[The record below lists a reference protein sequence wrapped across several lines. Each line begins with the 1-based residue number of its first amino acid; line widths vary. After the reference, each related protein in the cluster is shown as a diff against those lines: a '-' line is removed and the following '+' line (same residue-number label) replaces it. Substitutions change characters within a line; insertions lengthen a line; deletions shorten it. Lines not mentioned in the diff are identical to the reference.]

1 MAGEREALRVAL
13 GELRGRAEHESGC
26 SLRELERAVRRSG
39 LPGTAG
45 FHGQRASEWAAGSTA
60 GFRVPQSTEPLL
72 AVVAVWLSW
81 TGRPTLDESGAVR
94 RSWLGGAE
102 ARQWRQRCEGAA
114 AEGRPARSG
123 GDLSGYLARVVQ
135 TYDRLNLDVL
145 GEPGRAGEQPRI
157 GLRQVF
163 EPPLLAWE
171 WPRHRLPARL
181 RGPWEELRGPWE
193 EPGEEEPSEADESRP
208 PEPVLDVLGAEAGR
222 RLVVLGDPGAG
233 KTTLSKY
240 LALALAGGLDELPD
254 GLAPLKGAVPIVVE
268 LRRLADPRW
277 SGRTF
282 EEYWEQ
288 YNATERM
295 GLPREALEALLAP
308 SGKHPVLLVFDGLDE
323 VFDPVRRAEIARH
336 LAALAQSHPQVR
348 TVVTS
353 RPVGFAEGE
362 FARAD
367 FRIGKLRELTRPQ
380 VERFVGRW
388 YRAAEAEEPA
398 WQARKLTDAVRD
410 FPSVGELAGNP
421 LLLTI
426 LAAIGLGA
434 TIPRDRRDVYRHAVE
449 VLAGRWDRDA
459 KHLRLPPH
467 AHPDVAHAVEELD
480 GRMLQELLERIAA
493 RVQQGRVGGE
503 SDAPLIGATELD
515 ALIRE
520 FVENLGYAAPIART
534 VSRAMIERLYERAFL
549 IHPFGAETYGFV
561 HRTFL
566 EYLAAR
572 DLSHRYQ
579 RRDEPELA
587 AELAQRAA
595 DPVWREAVLLFL
607 GMVSRDAPAL
617 HARVIAH
624 LLHMHRHA
632 GGAPYWR
639 DEDDSEFLGL
649 AVRALAE
656 AHRIGRAR
664 PGPPETS
671 LAAQSDA
678 VVDALTEEE
687 LRGLPAEALAVLPD
701 FPRAWPG
708 RERYR
713 RRALPWLARGPRPT
727 RTDHN
732 KVLAALCGDFGEVD
746 LLTRITWNGAAR
758 EAFRA
763 LGALWRHD
771 PATGELVRTAA
782 TDRGTDSAVRTV
794 ALRTYIE
801 HFAAEEDARALLM
814 GLLAEGT
821 EDQAVL
827 EVAVDLLVAHRP
839 TDPEVRGF
847 VLAAAGPTA
856 DDLLRLR
863 ALAVLPLCF
872 PGDAE
877 SLRAALTASQGIDF
891 LIGKQAWST
900 LGAVAPSNRAA
911 RDAALTVLTTSSPTN
926 TLAASFLSRC
936 WWDEAEVKVALLDAI
951 RAVPFLAVFFDRSA
965 AAYPEVRTALLDSA
979 RESSRA
985 PIVWSAA
992 MGQLALLGHDGSELL
1007 RLGMDKA
1014 ATEEPEMRREALYR
1028 LSVHLPDHEEVRCL
1042 VGAAT
1047 ADPVP
1052 GIRTLALQ
1060 RLDRF
1065 RSGDR
1070 AVYLAG
1076 TQDEDGEVRAVAL
1089 RLLAHRHFDEE
1100 VRRRVLDALGDQ
1112 DERVRLVAVEA
1123 LRRYWAHCP
1132 EARTG
1137 VLAAVR
1143 DADPKVRSAALLA
1156 LGAHWSDGEDVRQVV
1171 LAALADRA
1179 HEVATTALVVLVQ
1192 RWPEREETFAAVL
1205 HCVDGPLRI
1214 EALRMLALVWP
1225 ARPESAAAVERAG
1238 TPDEVGQLLGL
1249 IEAARSRE
1257 SAG

>member
-13 GELRGRAEHESGC
+13 GELRGQAERESGC

-39 LPGTAG
+39 LPGTAA
-45 FHGQRASEWAAGSTA
+45 FHGQRASEWAAGSAA
-60 GFRVPQSTEPLL
+60 GFRVPQSAELLL

-81 TGRPTLDESGAVR
+81 TGRPTLDEAGAVR
-94 RSWLGGAE
+94 CAWLGGAE
-102 ARQWRQRCEGAA
+102 ARRWRQRCEDAV
-114 AEGRPARSG
+114 AEGRPVRGG
-123 GDLSGYLARVVQ
+123 GDVSAYLARVVQ

-171 WPRHRLPARL
+171 RPRHRLPARL
-181 RGPWEELRGPWE
+181 RDRPQDRWEEH
-193 EPGEEEPSEADESRP
+193 GEDEEPSDDAESRP
-208 PEPVLDVLGAEAGR
+208 PEPVLDLLGAEAGR

-268 LRRLADPRW
+268 LRRFADPRW

-288 YNATERM
+288 YNAAERM
-295 GLPREALEALLAP
+295 GLPRETLEALLAP
-308 SGKHPVLLVFDGLDE
+308 SGRRPVMLVFDGLDE
-323 VFDPVRRAEIARH
+323 VFDPARRAEIARH
-336 LAALAQSHPQVR
+336 LAALAQSRPQVR

-362 FARAD
+362 FVRAD
-367 FRIGKLRELTRPQ
+367 FRIGTLRELTRPQ

-388 YRAAEAEEPA
+388 YRAAGSDEPA
-398 WQARKLTDAVRD
+398 RRAKKLTDAVRD

-493 RVQQGRVGGE
+493 RVQQGRAGGE
-503 SDAPLIGATELD
+503 SDAPLIGADELD
-515 ALIRE
+515 SLVRE

-534 VSRAMIERLYERAFL
+534 VARAMIERLYERAFL
-549 IHPFGAETYGFV
+549 IHPFGAGTYGFV

-566 EYLAAR
+566 EYLAAQ

-579 RRDEPELA
+579 RRDETELA

-624 LLHMHRHA
+624 LLRAHRHA

-639 DEDDSEFLGL
+639 DEGDSEFLGL

-656 AHRIGRAR
+656 AHRIGRPR
-664 PGPPETS
+664 SGPPETS

-678 VVDALTEEE
+678 VVDALAEGE
-687 LRGLPAEALAVLPD
+687 LRGLPATALAALPD
-701 FPRAWPG
+701 LPRSWPG

-713 RRALPWLARGPRPT
+713 RQVLPWLAQGPRSR

-732 KVLAALCGDFGEVD
+732 KVLAALCGDLGEVG
-746 LLTRITWNGAAR
+746 LLTRITWNGAGR
-758 EAFRA
+758 EAYRA

-771 PATGELVRTAA
+771 PAAGEVVRTAV
-782 TDRGTDSAVRTV
+782 TDRGTDPAVRAV
-794 ALRTYIE
+794 ALRTYVE
-801 HFAAEEDARALLM
+801 HFAADEDVRALLL
-814 GLLAEGT
+814 GVLAEESEG
-821 EDQAVL
+821 L
-827 EVAVDLLVAHRP
+827 EFLTAAVDLLVAHWP

-847 VLAAAGPTA
+847 VLSAACRATDDSLRWRALAAFPECFSEDAEAVRAALAAAGGSDWLTCSQGWEALIALGPSDPGIRDAAVAALAVAPVAVVRGMAGRFLVRRWWHEAEIREVVSRAIRAGLGPHVLFGRAIMANPEVRAMMLDCAQDPAVPLPVRGSVLRKLASFGHDSSELLGLSFRTA
-856 DDLLRLR
+856 EDPGLRLR
-863 ALAVLPLCF
+863 VL
-872 PGDAE
+872 E
-877 SLRAALTASQGIDF
+877 WLTAYLPEHAGVRR
-891 LIGKQAWST
+891 LVQA
-900 LGAVAPSNRAA
+900 AV
-911 RDAALTVLTTSSPTN
+911 D
-926 TLAASFLSRC
+926 
-936 WWDEAEVKVALLDAI
+936 
-951 RAVPFLAVFFDRSA
+951 
-965 AAYPEVRTALLDSA
+965 
-979 RESSRA
+979 
-985 PIVWSAA
+985 
-992 MGQLALLGHDGSELL
+992 
-1007 RLGMDKA
+1007 
-1014 ATEEPEMRREALYR
+1014 
-1028 LSVHLPDHEEVRCL
+1028 
-1042 VGAAT
+1042 
-1047 ADPVP
+1047 DPAP
-1052 GIRTLALQ
+1052 GIREAAL
-1060 RLDRF
+1060 RELDYHWPEDSAPQVAR
-1065 RSGDR
+1065 
-1070 AVYLAG
+1070 LAG
-1076 TQDEDGEVRAVAL
+1076 DPDGEVRAAAL
-1089 RLLAHRHFDEE
+1089 GMLAFRHFDEE
-1100 VRRRVLDALGDQ
+1100 VRRRTLDALGDP
-1112 DERVRLVAVEA
+1112 DGRVRLVAVEA
-1123 LRRYWAHCP
+1123 LGRYRPHCP
-1132 EARTG
+1132 EARAG
-1137 VLAAVR
+1137 LLAAVH
-1143 DADPKVRSAALLA
+1143 DAAPEVRSAALLA
-1156 LGAHWSDGEDVRQVV
+1156 LGTHWSDGEDVRQAV
-1171 LAALADRA
+1171 LAALADE
-1179 HEVATTALVVLVQ
+1179 EVASTALVVLAQ
-1192 RWPEREETFAAVL
+1192 RWPEREETFAAVR

-1214 EALRMLALVWP
+1214 EALRMLALLWP
-1225 ARPESAAAVERAG
+1225 ARPGSAAAVERAA
-1238 TPDEVGQLLGL
+1238 TPDEAGLLLGL
-1249 IEAARSRE
+1249 IEAGRSRAA
-1257 SAG
+1257 AG